1 MSVVLVDNS
10 YYGQIIRRARKCAHI
25 KRHEM
30 SRIMGISRRD
40 LTRYESGKRLIPE
53 SVLEKI
59 AYHGMVMLAAR
70 HNTKRKH

>member
-30 SRIMGISRRD
+30 SHITS
-40 LTRYESGKRLIPE
+40 
-53 SVLEKI
+53 
-59 AYHGMVMLAAR
+59 
-70 HNTKRKH
+70 